1 MRKVSTQP
9 DPRPH
14 PFLLSADVDRY
25 PSYGFDWMNSGR
37 PCAAQLGRLGVYD
50 LAARQEAYPIK
61 KTVRSGS
68 ASQSVDFFVTQII
81 KCGSEINVFVFET
94 VNFAS

>member
-1 MRKVSTQP
+1 
-9 DPRPH
+9 
-14 PFLLSADVDRY
+14 
-25 PSYGFDWMNSGR
+25 
-37 PCAAQLGRLGVYD
+37 VYD